1 MSALEGTAYMQG
13 RRDEV
18 PNQELARKL
27 ASGRDRRGV
36 REIAENLWNK
46 DKNIQADCIKVIYE
60 VGYIDPALIAPYVN
74 DFLKL
79 IKNKNNRLVWGG
91 MIALAT
97 VAPLKPDTIFAHRD
111 EIQRVM
117 KTGSVITVDNG
128 VLALARAASRNA
140 KYRKA
145 IFPFLMAHL
154 KTCRPKDVPQHGE
167 KVLVAVDA
175 SNKAQFVTVLRAR
188 LADLSG
194 GGLRRVT
201 KVIKAADAL

>member
-1 MSALEGTAYMQG
+1 MSALEALAHSQG

-27 ASGRDRRGV
+27 ASGRDRKGI

-46 DKNIQADCIKVIYE
+46 DKNIQADCIKVLYE
-60 VGYIDPALIAPYVN
+60 VGYIDPALIAPYMD
-74 DFLKL
+74 DFFKL
-79 IKNKNNRLVWGG
+79 LGSRNNRLVWGA
-91 MIALAT
+91 MIALAA
-97 VAPLKPDTIFAHRD
+97 VAPLKPDVIFTHRD
-111 EIQRVM
+111 EIQQVT

-128 VLALARAASRNA
+128 VLALARAASQNA

-145 IFPFLMAHL
+145 IFPFLVGHL
-154 KTCRPKDVPQHGE
+154 KTCRPKDVPQHCE
-167 KVLVAVDA
+167 KILVAVDA
-175 SNKAQFVTVLRAR
+175 SNKAQFVAALRAC

-201 KVIKAADAL
+201 KVIRTADSL